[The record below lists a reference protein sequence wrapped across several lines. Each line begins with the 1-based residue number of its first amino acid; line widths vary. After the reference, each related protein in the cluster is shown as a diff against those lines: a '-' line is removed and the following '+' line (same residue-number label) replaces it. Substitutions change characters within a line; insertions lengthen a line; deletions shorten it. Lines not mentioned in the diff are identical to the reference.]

1 MHQSLVCVVVGFAMT
16 VPTMVT
22 AHPANM
28 VQAFGTPVL
37 PDDALSDIRGT
48 ASPYASSTHRN
59 FAGIADVQARSDFRQ
74 YGSVAR
80 IQMDVWWGT
89 IGSELIA
96 KAARA
101 NP

>member
-1 MHQSLVCVVVGFAMT
+1 MATAQ
-16 VPTMVT
+16 PT
-22 AHPANM
+22 NM
-28 VQAFGTPVL
+28 FQGYGAT
-37 PDDALSDIRGT
+37 ALSEGALDNVRGT
-48 ASPYASSTHRN
+48 ASPYAPLSQRN

-96 KAARA
+96 NAARA